1 MLFVIKIDKAASED
15 LATPS
20 IDEAKK
26 KLKKQSKRNTIKWIQ
41 QETQRSQEQGKKYMH
56 MKLLDI

>member
-1 MLFVIKIDKAASED
+1 MLFVLKIDKATSED

-41 QETQRSQEQGKKYMH
+41 QEPQGSQEK
-56 MKLLDI
+56 